1 MAILSLWALL
11 CAYLLILL
19 VFLPE
24 WCVQLITEYFEWNE
38 IDELFGMPV
47 NTQKTRMINLLNGSY
62 EGTICRSSCFSGHLF
77 GLNYNLPFDGM
88 LALVDYFPRI
98 QGRKGPSR

>member
-11 CAYLLILL
+11 CVYLLILL
-19 VFLPE
+19 AFLPE

-47 NTQKTRMINLLNGSY
+47 NTQKTRKKNLLNGSY
-62 EGTICRSSCFSGHLF
+62 EGTILQKFVFFWAFLWAY
-77 GLNYNLPFDGM
+77 L
-88 LALVDYFPRI
+88 
-98 QGRKGPSR
+98 